1 MKYFTFI
8 ALAFNC
14 IFTATEAQVPNQTN
28 DTRPWLYEGHL
39 SYNGNEL
46 TISVPFR
53 DTIPV
58 EDPETGEIW
67 YKIVGERMVTELNG
81 KKVFNEY
88 DDARQPRAGRKGWKH
103 KVENRLEKELQQSR
117 NYFDH
122 ALIVVDEHGKLAYLD
137 VKFWTKPSPDNDTPM
152 MENTKTEIIKSINNK
167 LSAMRFKPAK
177 KDGYAV
183 PYCLLFE

>member
-1 MKYFTFI
+1 MIKKPI
-8 ALAFNC
+8 LILLVLAGSAS
-14 IFTATEAQVPNQTN
+14 ISRGQSLSYQKQ
-28 DTRPWLYEGHL
+28 PWLYEGHL
-39 SYNGNEL
+39 SHNGNEL

-67 YKIVGERMVTELNG
+67 YKIVGERMVTALNG
-81 KKVFNEY
+81 KKVFCEF
-88 DDARQPRAGRKGWKH
+88 DDSTPPKTGRKGWKR
-103 KVENRLEKELQQSR
+103 KMEKRLDKELRQSR
-117 NYFDH
+117 NYFDQ

-137 VKFWTKPSPDNDTPM
+137 IKFWDKLSPDNNTPM
-152 MENTKTEIIKSINNK
+152 AENAKTEIIKSISNK

-177 KDGYAV
+177 KDGHAV